1 MSQPLFRYLSR
12 RRLKLSIKSRIK
24 ELTNA
29 HGISIA
35 ELERKL
41 NFANGSITKWDKQS
55 PSSERL
61 QAVADYFDVTTD
73 YLLGRTDTPQFTRKD
88 ERDVQ
93 KILEEM
99 TQGLN
104 NKNELAFLKNGGQE
118 IDPEDAELLSASL
131 ENVIRQSKLIAKQ
144 KFTPKKY
151 RKKQD

>member
-1 MSQPLFRYLSR
+1 MTTFERIKKLARDHGESIK
-12 RRLKLSIKSRIK
+12 KLSTDLGFGESTIYKWK
-24 ELTNA
+24 EQEPKGKDLA
-29 HGISIA
+29 
-35 ELERKL
+35 K
-41 NFANGSITKWDKQS
+41 
-55 PSSERL
+55 
-61 QAVADYFDVTTD
+61 VADHFNVTTD

-99 TQGLN
+99 TNGLN
-104 NKNELAFLKNGGQE
+104 DKNELAFLKNGGEE

-151 RKKQD
+151 RKNKEQ

>member
-1 MSQPLFRYLSR
+1 MDKNVLYD
-12 RRLKLSIKSRIK
+12 RIK
-24 ELTNA
+24 ELA
-29 HGISIA
+29 
-35 ELERKL
+35 
-41 NFANGSITKWDKQS
+41 DKQNLS
-55 PSSERL
+55 IRRL
-61 QAVADYFDVTTD
+61 EEKLGFGNGVINRWRKTTPGIDKIEAVANFFGVTTD
-73 YLLGRTDTPQFTRKD
+73 YLLGRTDTPRFTRKD

>member
-1 MSQPLFRYLSR
+1 MSTFERIKKLAKDHGESIK
-12 RRLKLSIKSRIK
+12 KLSTTLGFGESTIYKWK
-24 ELTNA
+24 EQEPKGKDLA
-29 HGISIA
+29 
-35 ELERKL
+35 K
-41 NFANGSITKWDKQS
+41 
-55 PSSERL
+55 
-61 QAVADYFDVTTD
+61 VADHYGVTTD

-104 NKNELAFLKNGGQE
+104 NKNELAFLKNGSQE